1 MLNSSNETGG
11 SDFDDL
17 AKNLKDD
24 IEKFE
29 KSVSEV
35 NSLNDLA
42 QEVKKEILK
51 EPVDNKTH
59 TTIEADDEDL
69 EKIKNNTNDKE
80 IIKDLPKMIVDK
92 LV

>member
-1 MLNSSNETGG
+1 M
-11 SDFDDL
+11 
-17 AKNLKDD
+17 
-24 IEKFE
+24 
-29 KSVSEV
+29 
-35 NSLNDLA
+35 NDLA
-42 QEVKKEILK
+42 QEVKKEVLK